1 MPSLDAEMW
10 AWYALTVIVVFARMA
25 SRRMLLGSFKRMLA
39 DDYLMAVTMITYTAL
54 LAIVSVLTRTPTNL
68 INPDDHIVLTPEDI
82 KLREYGSKLV
92 LVTEHMQMITLWGV
106 KGCLL
111 FMYSRLT
118 MSLKQNFLVKL
129 VAVYVVVGFVV
140 MQILWFAAWC
150 RPFNHYWQVPPDDL
164 NCSAETNHMIT
175 NAVINISSDI
185 MIIILPMPVFL
196 QSQLPLKRKI
206 ILCGVFALGIF
217 TILAATMSKI
227 YSLGDPYGTEWSY
240 WYIREVST
248 AVIAANLPLTW
259 TLLQRVFRLGS
270 FHAKYGKSSNQ
281 RTGEGT
287 SRFRSAY
294 GNLSSMDRR
303 PKKTTFVEPGMSFS
317 ESQEEINGKDI
328 PLKIYQKNEVTV
340 NITTEEASPD
350 KRSPSPPGQ
359 AGLERINFGEVNA
372 HGGSEN
378 GDKSANEMELGVV
391 TKPHV
396 KVQERLLRIS
406 SSIPCLGDHECP
418 RKLFDKGTMFS
429 RVNPFDR
436 AHIIMVHGLKG
447 HPYKTWRRKQNP
459 NNMDKPSTHPEKEAP
474 KLRTSK
480 RLELRQSFKAFLKGS
495 SSSSR
500 QDSSLTES
508 TSNTV
513 PALENGDLT
522 VFWPADLLPQNCKK
536 ARILTFGYDTKIT
549 KFTSGPTNTNSIFS
563 HGKDFLFSLGREYV
577 PDRPMIFVAH
587 SLGGILVKEWARSML
602 SSLKFQTTSTILD
615 TLGLKTTD
623 LERAHEAFCRLWH
636 QYDFQVKTFQ
646 ESFGLTGIDLGVLGN
661 KVVPHE
667 SSLIGDPREH
677 AETLQANHK
686 QMSRFSSAQDPNY
699 IKVAGEIKDFYTA
712 IDNAHSRIPLTP
724 ELTQILE
731 MKAGQKK
738 RSLSDEGSL
747 DDLDQKVLDDL
758 LAALRFDGM
767 NTRRECILTPAVN
780 TGQWLFQDQTFRLW
794 TTTTD
799 PSQHLLLIKGKP
811 GAGKSTLMKELARR
825 MQRSERRGDICA
837 SFFIDAGGELLQRC
851 PAGIFRS
858 LLYQL
863 LLQSGIC
870 SPATQ
875 ATFARRIL
883 ICSIKD
889 AIINTAL
896 PSVEWSQSL
905 LANLLTETLV
915 FLASLG
921 KPVFIFVD
929 ALDELSAEMQRQQVD
944 FWSLQQL
951 CFQGLR
957 GPRICLSCRH
967 FPNIAVAGCLELA
980 LDAYNQGDI
989 LNYITQRLNAR
1000 ISAQEEPWR
1009 RELTNRICALSS
1021 GVFLWVALVVDETLA
1036 SYDKGT
1042 SLLELVRRVHE
1053 MPAELEKLYGKMLTI
1068 TAFGNPLVVGKMF
1081 QWVLAA
1087 NRPLRLDEW
1096 HHILAFI
1103 QPSKPASLANWRK
1116 SESYTENDHQLER
1129 KIKSLSRGLLEVSS
1143 KQHDILAEKN
1153 AEVSSINAGAGS
1165 LDHEEGSARVVRVI
1179 HQSVY
1184 DFFIYK
1190 GGFRNLGLESVNPLA
1205 DCHCTIAN
1213 TCIDYLFIPE
1223 LDEYVVARQHV
1234 DMASLVSASLCSE
1247 TSFRTEEAPKVEA
1260 QRQGRGSRHTFEGL
1274 EALRPWQS
1282 LEVVEN
1288 WLAGGALSSYTG
1300 SITGSAKHSVSSES
1314 LATATSRVL
1323 DDYPA
1328 LLVYTITEIMQH
1340 IEFAKLDLNPTQK
1353 TQNLMAR
1360 LGDDAIW
1367 KRLRALQQEKRTRK
1381 RTAEWIEAVTH
1392 NRLPSYPK
1400 ISTRL
1405 PPPAN
1410 GPRSPRSITSF
1421 SSASSFS
1428 HQISNSSSEWLD
1440 AKVGHFPGRISSSDV
1455 HISIMGVFTK
1465 FRFFNRRL
1473 ALSCVLIAVSTFN
1486 YGFDNQAFAT
1496 TQAMDA
1502 FDKQFG
1508 VWNEKT
1514 GTYILEPSWLSLF
1527 NSLNY
1532 IGFAAGVLI
1541 GTWISS
1547 RWGRRWCMFVMS
1559 VYALGTATIAVTSF
1573 HREQIMAARILN
1585 YVYVGMELGVVPTFQ
1600 SEIVPAQARG
1610 FMVGSYQLS
1619 LAVGG
1624 LVINSICF
1632 GTSSLPDNRA
1642 WRIPL
1647 GMFYIVPSIVVAGIW
1662 FVPES
1667 PRWLLRK
1674 NRVEEARKSLQQI
1687 REEAFTDEEI
1697 DAEFTELKV
1706 SLEQETEQGRFVELL
1721 KGINLKRTLIVMAVN
1736 FYQQAGGQAF
1746 VSQYGTIYV
1755 KSLGTINPF
1764 GFSLI
1769 TSAISI
1775 ISITCILLWTDIVGR
1790 RVLMMAS
1797 SITMF
1802 VAMMTMGG
1810 LGIVSPVDDSRKKGV
1825 ISMMAVFASGFG
1837 MGWAPL
1843 VYVVTTELSA
1853 LRLRDLTSRVGFTTN
1868 VIMNFTVNFS
1878 IPYLIYDKYAGLNSK
1893 VGFIFGGIMATAL
1906 VFVYFCVP
1914 ECKGKT
1920 LEQVDFLFNQGVPIR
1935 QFGKVDAAEMMRAT
1949 QEEDGLGKVHSDGK
1963 DNTVTAEQRV

>member
-1 MPSLDAEMW
+1 MDAQ
-10 AWYALTVIVVFARMA
+10 
-25 SRRMLLGSFKRMLA
+25 G
-39 DDYLMAVTMITYTAL
+39 
-54 LAIVSVLTRTPTNL
+54 
-68 INPDDHIVLTPEDI
+68 
-82 KLREYGSKLV
+82 
-92 LVTEHMQMITLWGV
+92 
-106 KGCLL
+106 
-111 FMYSRLT
+111 
-118 MSLKQNFLVKL
+118 
-129 VAVYVVVGFVV
+129 
-140 MQILWFAAWC
+140 
-150 RPFNHYWQVPPDDL
+150 
-164 NCSAETNHMIT
+164 
-175 NAVINISSDI
+175 
-185 MIIILPMPVFL
+185 
-196 QSQLPLKRKI
+196 
-206 ILCGVFALGIF
+206 
-217 TILAATMSKI
+217 
-227 YSLGDPYGTEWSY
+227 
-240 WYIREVST
+240 
-248 AVIAANLPLTW
+248 
-259 TLLQRVFRLGS
+259 
-270 FHAKYGKSSNQ
+270 
-281 RTGEGT
+281 
-287 SRFRSAY
+287 
-294 GNLSSMDRR
+294 
-303 PKKTTFVEPGMSFS
+303 
-317 ESQEEINGKDI
+317 
-328 PLKIYQKNEVTV
+328 
-340 NITTEEASPD
+340 
-350 KRSPSPPGQ
+350 
-359 AGLERINFGEVNA
+359 
-372 HGGSEN
+372 
-378 GDKSANEMELGVV
+378 
-391 TKPHV
+391 
-396 KVQERLLRIS
+396 S
-406 SSIPCLGDHECP
+406 SSTREQCSPELIPSTGLSVIYEPDTDAP
-418 RKLFDKGTMFS
+418 IVD
-429 RVNPFDR
+429 
-436 AHIIMVHGLKG
+436 IIMVHGLKG

-474 KLRTSK
+474 KPRTSK

-587 SLGGILVKEWARSML
+587 SLGGILVKELSYSLARPHRGSPELSAIGEWARSML

-747 DDLDQKVLDDL
+747 DGLDQKVLDDL

-811 GAGKSTLMKELARR
+811 GAGKSTLMKELAR
-825 MQRSERRGDICA
+825 Q
-837 SFFIDAGGELLQRC
+837 
-851 PAGIFRS
+851 
-858 LLYQL
+858 
-863 LLQSGIC
+863 
-870 SPATQ
+870 
-875 ATFARRIL
+875 
-883 ICSIKD
+883 
-889 AIINTAL
+889 
-896 PSVEWSQSL
+896 
-905 LANLLTETLV
+905 
-915 FLASLG
+915 
-921 KPVFIFVD
+921 
-929 ALDELSAEMQRQQVD
+929 
-944 FWSLQQL
+944 
-951 CFQGLR
+951 
-957 GPRICLSCRH
+957 
-967 FPNIAVAGCLELA
+967 LA

-1000 ISAQEEPWR
+1000 ISAHEEPWR

-1053 MPAELEKLYGKMLTI
+1053 MPAELEKLYEKMLTI
-1068 TAFGNPLVVGKMF
+1068 TAFGNPLMVGKMF

-1103 QPSKPASLANWRK
+1103 QPPKPASLANWRK

-1367 KRLRALQQEKRTRK
+1367 KRLRALQQEERTRK

-1400 ISTRL
+1400 QLTIHSRISTRL
-1405 PPPAN
+1405 PPSAN

-1428 HQISNSSSEWLD
+1428 HQSYKS
-1440 AKVGHFPGRISSSDV
+1440 H

-1687 REEAFTDEEI
+1687 REGAFTDEEI

-1721 KGINLKRTLIVMAVN
+1721 RGINLKRTLIVMAVN

-1963 DNTVTAEQRV
+1963 DNTVTAERRV

>member
-10 AWYALTVIVVFARMA
+10 AWA

-111 FMYSRLT
+111 FMYGRLT

-129 VAVYVVVGFVV
+129 VAGYVVVGFVV

-175 NAVINISSDI
+175 NAVVNISSDI
-185 MIIILPMPVFL
+185 MIILLPMPVFL

-328 PLKIYQKNEVTV
+328 PLKIYQKNEVIV
-340 NITTEEASPD
+340 NITTEEASSD
-350 KRSPSPPGQ
+350 KRSPSPPGHT
-359 AGLERINFGEVNA
+359 GLTSNIQ
-372 HGGSEN
+372 
-378 GDKSANEMELGVV
+378 L
-391 TKPHV
+391 
-396 KVQERLLRIS
+396 RLLRIS
-406 SSIPCLGDHECP
+406 SFFARVIMDAQGSSSTREKCSPEAIPSTGLSVIYEPESDAP
-418 RKLFDKGTMFS
+418 IVD
-429 RVNPFDR
+429 
-436 AHIIMVHGLKG
+436 IIFVHGLKG
-447 HPYKTWRRKQNP
+447 HPYKTWRCKHNP
-459 NNMDKPSTHPEKEAP
+459 ENAGEPPADSGKEAP
-474 KLRTSK
+474 KSNNWK
-480 RLELRQSFKAFLKGS
+480 RLELRRSLKAFLKS
-495 SSSSR
+495 SSNNNR
-500 QDSSLTES
+500 QDTSLTEF
-508 TSNTV
+508 TCNNPPTT
-513 PALENGDLT
+513 ETGDLS
-522 VFWPADLLPQNCKK
+522 VFWPADLLPQICNK
-536 ARILTFGYDTKIT
+536 ARILAFGYDTKIT

-563 HGKDFLFSLGREYV
+563 HGKDFLFSLAREYV
-577 PDRPMIFVAH
+577 PRRPMIFVAH
-587 SLGGILVKEWARSML
+587 SLGGILVKEMLALSSTSDALAHKGIIESTAAIVFLGTPHRGSPELSAIGEWARSML

-623 LERAHEAFCRLWH
+623 LERAHEAFCRLWY

-646 ESFGLTGIDLGVLGN
+646 ESLGLIGIDLGVLGN

-677 AETLQANHK
+677 VETLQANHK
-686 QMSRFSSAQDPNY
+686 QMSRFSSPQDPNF
-699 IKVAGEIKDFYTA
+699 IKVAGEIKTFYTA
-712 IDNAHSRIPLTP
+712 IENAHTGKPLAAKMI
-724 ELTQILE
+724 EGNNSEFLHEEGVQEVLGHEVLE
-731 MKAGQKK
+731 
-738 RSLSDEGSL
+738 E
-747 DDLDQKVLDDL
+747 L

-767 NTRRECILTPAVN
+767 NARREAISAPSTRN
-780 TGQWLFQDQTFRLW
+780 WLIQNPKFRLW
-794 TTTTD
+794 AVPTGRNEN
-799 PSQHLLLIKGKP
+799 LFFIKGKP
-811 GAGKSTLMKELARR
+811 GAGKSTLMKDIVRLTQNAQRR
-825 MQRSERRGDICA
+825 DRDFICA
-837 SFFIDAGGELLQRC
+837 DFFVDAGGKPLQRC
-851 PAGIFRS
+851 SAGIFRS

-863 LLQSGIC
+863 LSQSKIC
-870 SPATQ
+870 SAVTPMNSERDT
-875 ATFARRIL
+875 L
-883 ICSIKD
+883 ISSIKD
-889 AIINTAL
+889 IVSSAFM
-896 PSVEWSQSL
+896 PSKVLNETLVQ
-905 LANLLTETLV
+905 NLLTQTL
-915 FLASLG
+915 LYLGSLG
-921 KPVFIFVD
+921 TAVVIFVD
-929 ALDELSAEMQRQQVD
+929 ALDELGVEMQRQQVG
-944 FWSLQQL
+944 FWSTQQQFHQRL
-951 CFQGLR
+951 
-957 GPRICLSCRH
+957 RICLSCRE
-967 FPNIAVAGCLELA
+967 FPNITVNGCLELS
-980 LDAYNQGDI
+980 LDACNQDDI
-989 LNYITQRLNAR
+989 LTYISRRMHTR
-1000 ISAQEEPWR
+1000 ISRHEHSWR
-1009 RELTNRICALSS
+1009 QKLTGKISSLSS
-1021 GVFLWVALVVDETLA
+1021 GVFLWVVLVVDEVLR
-1036 SYDKGT
+1036 SYDDGA
-1042 SLLELVRRVHE
+1042 SLPELLRLIE
-1053 MPAELEKLYGKMLTI
+1053 KTPPELEKLYEKILDFDAVSEDRLMIGR
-1068 TAFGNPLVVGKMF
+1068 MF
-1081 QWVLAA
+1081 QWALAA

-1096 HHILAFI
+1096 HHILAFV
-1103 QPSKPASLANWRK
+1103 QPSKPASLAKWRR
-1116 SESYTENDHQLER
+1116 SESFTENDYQLER
-1129 KIKSLSRGLLEVSS
+1129 KIKNLSRGLLEVST
-1143 KQHDILAEKN
+1143 KQQDVLAEKN
-1153 AEVSSINAGAGS
+1153 DEISSIGGGVGS

-1184 DFFIYK
+1184 DFFIHK
-1190 GGFRNLGLESVNPLA
+1190 GGFKKLGLESVNPIA

-1223 LDEYVVARQHV
+1223 LDEYFVARQRV
-1234 DMASLVSASLCSE
+1234 DMASLLSASLCSE
-1247 TSFRTEEAPKVEA
+1247 APVETEEPPAVDP
-1260 QRQGRGSRHTFEGL
+1260 QRNTPGSTQGFEGFEGL
-1274 EALRPWQS
+1274 KTLRPWQPF
-1282 LEVVEN
+1282 EVVED
-1288 WLAGGALSSYTG
+1288 WLARGTLASYPGT
-1300 SITGSAKHSVSSES
+1300 IADSAKNSVSRES
-1314 LATATSRVL
+1314 LAAALSQVL

-1328 LLVYTITEIMQH
+1328 LLVYAITEIMVH
-1340 IEFAKLDLNPTQK
+1340 IDLAELDLNPTK
-1353 TQNLMAR
+1353 ETQNLIAR
-1360 LGDDAIW
+1360 LRDDDIW
-1367 KRLRALQQEKRTRK
+1367 KRLRTLQQEKRARQ
-1381 RTAEWIEAVTH
+1381 RTTEWLEAVAQ
-1392 NRLPSYPK
+1392 NRLPPRPK
-1400 ISTRL
+1400 PSRMIQGTDDVDRYWDLEQILQSRL
-1405 PPPAN
+1405 LLVD
-1410 GPRSPRSITSF
+1410 GLTLGGH
-1421 SSASSFS
+1421 SAM
-1428 HQISNSSSEWLD
+1428 
-1440 AKVGHFPGRISSSDV
+1440 SDV
-1455 HISIMGVFTK
+1455 VFGCPSSIMGVFTK

-1559 VYALGTATIAVTSF
+1559 LYALATATIAVTSF

-1674 NRVEEARKSLQQI
+1674 NRVEEARRSLQQI
-1687 REEAFTDEEI
+1687 REGAFTDEEI

-1706 SLEQETEQGRFVELL
+1706 SLEQETEQGKFVELVR
-1721 KGINLKRTLIVMAVN
+1721 GINLKRTLIVMAVN

-1775 ISITCILLWTDIVGR
+1775 VSITCILLWTDIVGR

-1797 SITMF
+1797 SVTMF
-1802 VAMMTMGG
+1802 AAMMTMGG
-1810 LGIVSPVDDSRKKGV
+1810 LGIVTPVEDSRKKGV

-1906 VFVYFCVP
+1906 MFVYFCVP

-1963 DNTVTAEQRV
+1963 VNTVTGEERV